1 MLFTLLLGLSAFLV
15 AGSAAYFSVL
25 GIAMLFAGS
34 YGQVLIMAGSLEF
47 GKLVATSYLYRYWH
61 ETVWWLKMY
70 MIIAIFTLMGITSLG
85 VFGFLSAAYQVNSG
99 KYAGMDS
106 QVVFL
111 EQQKQNSDLE
121 LSQIAARIETLNSA
135 RLSQEKRLPNM
146 SSTSAKPVY
155 ADMERAAAEIKSLTE
170 RTQQLQTL
178 KYEKDNKIIEL
189 KTETAK
195 AKDIGTFKFIAQ
207 IINKPLDTIV
217 AVFICILIV
226 VFDPL
231 AVALILAFNI
241 ATTGKILK
249 KSNNKSQG
257 IQISVED
264 ESPEKTEKPK
274 RHTREKIVD

>member
-1 MLFTLLLGLSAFLV
+1 
-15 AGSAAYFSVL
+15 
-25 GIAMLFAGS
+25 
-34 YGQVLIMAGSLEF
+34 
-47 GKLVATSYLYRYWH
+47 
-61 ETVWWLKMY
+61 
-70 MIIAIFTLMGITSLG
+70 
-85 VFGFLSAAYQVNSG
+85 
-99 KYAGMDS
+99 
-106 QVVFL
+106 
-111 EQQKQNSDLE
+111 
-121 LSQIAARIETLNSA
+121 
-135 RLSQEKRLPNM
+135 M

-189 KTETAK
+189 NTETAK

-207 IINKPLDTIV
+207 TINKPLDTIV

-249 KSNNKSQG
+249 KSNNKSTG
-257 IQISVED
+257 IQIQVVPTEQAG
-264 ESPEKTEKPK
+264 ESQVSNSTEKPI
-274 RHTREKIVD
+274 RHSREK